1 MREAPFVHL
10 HVHSEYSIL
19 DGACRIPELAA
30 RAAELEMPA
39 VALTDHGSLAG
50 AVELYREAGKAG
62 IKPIIGCEVYVADDR
77 RAQKKGYAHLTLLA
91 ESNEGYANLIK
102 LASAGFLEGYYYKP
116 RVDWELLAERSKGL
130 IALSGCLSGRVCKA
144 LENGNRAEAETEL
157 GRLRDIFGAD
167 NTFVEIQDAG
177 LEVQKGI
184 NATLA
189 EISQTTGL
197 PLVATGDVHYL
208 NHEDA
213 RAHEALLCIQSGDS
227 LQNPSHWRFDTDQFY
242 LKCPAEMAADFAG
255 YPEAVRRTL
264 EIAERCNVTMEL
276 GRILLPRF
284 PVPNGR
290 EAFDYLVELCEK
302 GLQKRYGTVTSEL
315 QDRLKFELKTIKE
328 MGFADY
334 FLIVWDFI
342 AFAKR
347 NGIGVGP
354 GRGSAAGSLA
364 AYCLEITDVDPM
376 KYGLLFERFLNP
388 GRKSMPDMD
397 LDFSVQGRD
406 QVINYVADKYG
417 RDRVAQIITFGTM
430 MARAAVR
437 DAGRVLDIPY
447 GTVDRI
453 AKLIPEG
460 PKVYLDDCLKAG
472 AELKK
477 SYDEDEITR
486 QIVDLAKP
494 LEGLVRQD
502 SIHAAG
508 VVIGDRP
515 LTDYVPL
522 QQKGLDQEVVTQFAM
537 GDVEAL
543 GLLKIDFLGLRN
555 LDVIDKAE
563 ELTGV
568 DIAQIPLDDSKTYQM
583 LARGE
588 SVGVFQFEGSGMREA
603 LRQVKPTQFEDLI
616 ALVALYRPGPMG
628 YIPVYGKRK
637 AGQEQVQY
645 IDDRLRGI
653 TQSTHGI
660 CLTGDTLVFD
670 ATSGRRVRLDELS
683 SVDHVQ
689 VQGVDNDWAP
699 AHARITAWMDN
710 GIRPVYEVTLRN
722 GTTVRAT
729 ANHEFLT
736 EDGWLRLDQLRQGDF
751 IGTPPKLSTLREPA
765 PLDGR
770 GRARLKVLA
779 QLLGDG
785 SLTSSHPCFYSSD
798 EALLGDFETACRRG
812 FDDLKLV
819 RYERDRGV
827 VALRV
832 TRAKRSR
839 SIYHEPST
847 LERWLRSEG
856 LRWKAS
862 DGRSADGNRRGPAS
876 AEKWVPESV
885 FELGEEEIARFLA
898 AIWDCDGHVGEEAAS
913 FKTISRRLAVD
924 IQTLLLRLGIRSE
937 VHSSEY
943 FASERRQ
950 QVKRTAYQ
958 VSPHGTQRFAEL
970 IQPFMTTS
978 KGLVTTRAQERVRS
992 IDRTHALSEILEAT
1006 RELVPV
1012 GAQRQRG
1019 GQLSIRALAAQT
1031 GIDRQHFLPNARQR
1045 KRIDVAC
1052 VAPLV
1057 DRFDLPSAG
1066 RAARVAW
1073 QEIVSIEPIGEER
1086 VYDITVDRLHNFVA
1100 NNVIVHNCIYQEQ
1113 YMEIAKQLAGFSP
1126 AEADDLRKAIGKK
1139 IHTLMASLKDKFLE
1153 GCAANRVTPAV
1164 ANQLWKDMEQAQDY
1178 SFNKS
1183 HAACYALIAYR
1194 TAYLRAHRPAEY
1206 MAALI
1211 SSVMSTKDRVPFYVA
1226 ACDEMGIEVEP
1237 PDVNVSAE
1245 DFRVVEGKI
1254 RFGLN
1259 AVKNVGESA
1268 VRSIL
1273 AAREEGGHFTTIWD
1287 FCERVDPQVV
1297 NKRALESLVKCG
1309 AFDSTGAS
1317 RKGMWEVL
1325 ERALG
1330 RGAQEHADR
1339 LSGQSSIFEL
1349 GDEPAANG
1357 PKHHD
1362 PIPSEEWEK
1371 AEKLAFEKEALGL
1384 YVSEHPLSGIR
1395 EALRRKTDAQMVELE
1410 RRRDGD
1416 VVTVGGIVG
1425 ALRQTTTKKGE
1436 PMVFMR
1442 LDDVSGSVETIVF
1455 NSVYGAARDLLEADR
1470 ILVVKGRIDHKE
1482 GETKLIAMEVA
1493 PFEATPERSEVRLK
1507 LDARKAPAGTIQE
1520 LAALLREY
1528 PGEAPVVA
1536 AIETSGGPLTL
1547 AFGPDYRVRPEPDL
1561 FAEVKS
1567 LLGEA
1572 AIS

>member
-1 MREAPFVHL
+1 MPEAPFVHL

-19 DGACRIPELAA
+19 DGACRIPELAS

-62 IKPIIGCEVYVADDR
+62 IKPIIGCEAYVADDR

-242 LKCPAEMAADFAG
+242 LKSPAEMAADFAG

-276 GRILLPRF
+276 GRILLPKF
-284 PVPNGR
+284 PVPDGR
-290 EAFDYLVELCEK
+290 DAFDYLVELCEK

-376 KYGLLFERFLNP
+376 QYGLLFERFLNP

-460 PKVYLDDCLKAG
+460 PKVYLDDCLKPG

-477 SYDEDEITR
+477 SYDEDEVTR

-522 QQKGLDQEVVTQFAM
+522 QQKGPDQEVVTQFAM

-637 AGQEQVQY
+637 AGQEQV
-645 IDDRLRGI
+645 
-653 TQSTHGI
+653 S
-660 CLTGDTLVFD
+660 FP
-670 ATSGRRVRLDELS
+670 DE
-683 SVDHVQ
+683 
-689 VQGVDNDWAP
+689 
-699 AHARITAWMDN
+699 
-710 GIRPVYEVTLRN
+710 
-722 GTTVRAT
+722 
-729 ANHEFLT
+729 
-736 EDGWLRLDQLRQGDF
+736 
-751 IGTPPKLSTLREPA
+751 
-765 PLDGR
+765 
-770 GRARLKVLA
+770 RLKPI
-779 QLLGDG
+779 
-785 SLTSSHPCFYSSD
+785 T
-798 EALLGDFETACRRG
+798 
-812 FDDLKLV
+812 
-819 RYERDRGV
+819 
-827 VALRV
+827 
-832 TRAKRSR
+832 
-839 SIYHEPST
+839 
-847 LERWLRSEG
+847 
-856 LRWKAS
+856 
-862 DGRSADGNRRGPAS
+862 GP
-876 AEKWVPESV
+876 
-885 FELGEEEIARFLA
+885 
-898 AIWDCDGHVGEEAAS
+898 
-913 FKTISRRLAVD
+913 TY
-924 IQTLLLRLGIRSE
+924 GI
-937 VHSSEY
+937 
-943 FASERRQ
+943 
-950 QVKRTAYQ
+950 
-958 VSPHGTQRFAEL
+958 
-970 IQPFMTTS
+970 
-978 KGLVTTRAQERVRS
+978 
-992 IDRTHALSEILEAT
+992 
-1006 RELVPV
+1006 
-1012 GAQRQRG
+1012 
-1019 GQLSIRALAAQT
+1019 
-1031 GIDRQHFLPNARQR
+1031 
-1045 KRIDVAC
+1045 
-1052 VAPLV
+1052 
-1057 DRFDLPSAG
+1057 
-1066 RAARVAW
+1066 
-1073 QEIVSIEPIGEER
+1073 
-1086 VYDITVDRLHNFVA
+1086 
-1100 NNVIVHNCIYQEQ
+1100 CIYQEQ

-1194 TAYLRAHRPAEY
+1194 TAWLKAHYPKEY

-1211 SSVMSTKDRVPFYVA
+1211 SSVMNTKDRVPFYVN
-1226 ACDEMGIEVEP
+1226 ACREIGIEVLP
-1237 PDVNVSAE
+1237 PDVNGSE
-1245 DFRVVEGKI
+1245 CDFAVVEGRI

-1259 AVKNVGESA
+1259 AVKNVGDS
-1268 VRSIL
+1268 
-1273 AAREEGGHFTTIWD
+1273 AARAIVAARGEGGPFASLWD
-1287 FCERVDPQVV
+1287 FTERVDPQVV

-1309 AFDSTGAS
+1309 ALDSTGGS
-1317 RKGMWEVL
+1317 RRGML
-1325 ERALG
+1325 EAL
-1330 RGAQEHADR
+1330 EHALSHGQRASDER
-1339 LSGQSSIFEL
+1339 LRGQSSLFAEAEEKPQHPPIGTEEYEKNEL
-1349 GDEPAANG
+1349 L
-1357 PKHHD
+1357 
-1362 PIPSEEWEK
+1362 SQ
-1371 AEKLAFEKEALGL
+1371 EKEALGL
-1384 YVSEHPLSGIR
+1384 YVSEHPLEAIR
-1395 EALRRKTDAQMVELE
+1395 AQLRRRTDATLAELE
-1410 RRRDGD
+1410 RRRDGE
-1416 VVTVGGIVG
+1416 VVTVAGIVS
-1425 ALRQTTTKKGE
+1425 ALKQLTTKKGE

-1442 LDDVSGSVETIVF
+1442 LDDVLGSAEVVVF
-1455 NSVYGAARDLLEADR
+1455 NSVYAAARELLVPDAV
-1470 ILVVKGRIDHKE
+1470 LVVKARVDHKE
-1482 GETKLIAMEVA
+1482 GESKLIAMEVSA
-1493 PFEATPERSEVRLK
+1493 FEATPERREVRLK
-1507 LDARKAPAGTIQE
+1507 LDARRARAGIIRE
-1520 LAALLREY
+1520 LAALVRDF
-1528 PGEAPVVA
+1528 PGEAPVVVDLV
-1536 AIETSGGPLTL
+1536 TSEGPRTFQ
-1547 AFGPDYRVRPEPDL
+1547 FGTDYRVKPEPDF
-1561 FAEVKS
+1561 FAEVKA

-1572 AIS
+1572 AVA